1 MLILFHNHKK
11 TLLKNT
17 VRTIAISNENYK
29 FLKKNI
35 KGFNNLGW
43 PTEKYKNLF

>member
-1 MLILFHNHKK
+1 MLILFLKITNH
-11 TLLKNT
+11 LLKNT

-35 KGFNNLGW
+35 KELSV
-43 PTEKYKNLF
+43 L